1 MRLKFCTK
9 INTLADTSSLSA
21 NLNVLLKKRVIEKD
35 WHLFFSPVIFI
46 SIYFMFLFICLH
58 LSFFAFIFQWWP
70 KSKRDSDFVPDLL
83 ILDFSLKEERSR
95 QRAVYFSKGLNSSKS
110 LLDIPS
116 YEMEIIRISNRWSSL
131 KKGALKKICKIHW
144 KTPVIV
150 SLF

>member
-1 MRLKFCTK
+1 
-9 INTLADTSSLSA
+9 
-21 NLNVLLKKRVIEKD
+21 
-35 WHLFFSPVIFI
+35 
-46 SIYFMFLFICLH
+46 MFLFICLH

-116 YEMEIIRISNRWSSL
+116 YEIEIIRISNRWSSL
-131 KKGALKKICKIHW
+131 KKVLLKKFAKFTGKH
-144 KTPVIV
+144 
-150 SLF
+150 L